1 MYNVIKRFSESDTAN
16 GLMLIDMPT
25 GSGKTYT
32 AIKYIFD
39 SCFQKENEK
48 RKYIFV
54 TTLKKNLPVDEL
66 RQRFEEAGK
75 ADLFSEK
82 VLFIDSNMESVIDG
96 WSDDVRKNIPYV
108 ITKTDEF
115 KRFKSDLEFVKKQRD
130 NKNLS
135 LREYLP
141 SIETNLREKSE
152 PAFRRVVS
160 EFLNKKYPTVEKKIY
175 AIKTEKEWQWIGK
188 LYPAVFTRDRQV
200 LLMSMDKFLSRNTTI
215 VEASYMFY
223 NSDVIKDAII
233 FIDEFDATKETILK
247 KIIDNGLH
255 DKINYIELFKD
266 IHASLHTDS
275 FPAELTTPS
284 EERMTGKYSNQSLEG
299 IVEGIRE
306 KADYIFNTYS
316 LQFKH
321 RTSREV
327 EDTYQNYL
335 FQDHQFHSVLNA
347 DNSYITMISDAT
359 QKINS
364 IGFAKTK
371 PANEKNNIQVMLG
384 QLRGFIKYFQ
394 GAVNILAINYMQCK
408 KERRKEGEDAFS
420 MEAAIRSVLS
430 LFRLSQD
437 SIDYLTFQIMISAHK
452 IKGNIEPSD
461 FDLSFYE
468 NGFRYY
474 AFEND
479 TSHDM
484 QSQIMMYSFQ
494 NTPEKTLL
502 RFCEKAK
509 VIGISAT
516 ATVPSVIGNFD
527 ITYLKDKMQKIFV
540 TLTEDER
547 RRLSAEFDESL
558 QGYNNVSINASL
570 LGESGKY
577 SDLSW
582 KMVFDDEELAKY
594 FANAVRNLFSEKDD
608 HDNYLKKRYLR
619 IALAYKQF
627 IIHDDIYSFLCVLT
641 KHPKKDDNTLNKDL
655 IEEIFSYIAREH
667 RAGFSAQN
675 SIVYLDGAEYDD
687 KKETLIKRLSRG
699 EKIFVI
705 SVYQTIGA
713 GQNLQYPVP
722 EALRNSLVMIN
733 DHMPREEKDFDAI
746 YLDKP
751 TNLIVNLVD
760 NLEGPDFV
768 KYLYQMEFL
777 QESSELS
784 AEGAIKNIKKAFR
797 TYMFA
802 RRNTEEWENVYN
814 RQSVV
819 LMSTRYVIQA
829 IGRICRTNIKSKN
842 IYIFADDRIIE
853 NIDVSVVDNRSFN
866 PEFMKLIEAIKQ
878 RGAKSPEMTS
888 LENAASLKA
897 VRVNKDIN
905 GMLNNDWTEIKI
917 ERWKKLREFILKHP
931 TASQEEADSNN
942 IIKNYYAQLP
952 TKGKT
957 LFYYQDADFNNISVV
972 FNRDAKHDRM
982 VSEQGSRLPELLGIP
997 GVKEHFI
1004 QNGWACHFTE
1014 NDYVMTPALWNNIYK
1029 GALGEVVGK
1038 YIFSTVLN
1046 IDLEDIEDVDLFELF
1061 DYKVPGCDIYVDFK
1075 NWHEGET
1082 ADRNQMLEK
1091 IARKGKKC
1099 GCRCAIIANIL
1110 AGDRWDISDVE
1121 VDDMRIISIPALVN
1135 ESNGS
1140 ITWNKEAL
1148 DIIRECLDGY
1158 KNKDK

>member
-1 MYNVIKRFSESDTAN
+1 MYNVIKRFAENESNN
-16 GLMLIDMPT
+16 GLILIDMPT
-25 GSGKTYT
+25 GSGKTFS
-32 AIKYIFD
+32 AVEYIFD
-39 SCFQKENEK
+39 SCLREENK
-48 RKYIFV
+48 NRKYIFV
-54 TTLKKNLPVDEL
+54 TTLKKNLPIDDL
-66 RQRFEEAGK
+66 RQRFKDAGRT
-75 ADLFSEK
+75 DLFSEK
-82 VLFIDSNMESVIDG
+82 VLLIDSNMDSVVNG
-96 WSDDVRKNIPYV
+96 WSEEVRNSIPFELR
-108 ITKTDEF
+108 KTDEY
-115 KRFKSDLEFVKKQRD
+115 KRFANDLQFVKQQREAKMYGD
-130 NKNLS
+130 F
-135 LREYLP
+135 LP
-141 SIETNLREKSE
+141 SIEANLREKSE
-152 PAFRRVVS
+152 PAFRRIVA
-160 EFLNKKYPTVEKKIY
+160 ELLNKKYSTVEKKLY
-175 AIKTEKEWQWIGK
+175 AIKTEKDWQWLGI
-188 LYPAVFTRDRQV
+188 LYPAVFTKDRQV

-215 VEASYMFY
+215 VEPSYMFY
-223 NSDVIKDAII
+223 NSDVIKEAII
-233 FIDEFDATKETILK
+233 FIDEFDATKDTILK
-247 KIIDNGLH
+247 NIIQNGLR
-255 DKINYIELFKD
+255 DKVDFIELFKD
-266 IHASLHTDS
+266 IHAALHMDTFPTD
-275 FPAELTTPS
+275 LTTPS
-284 EERMTGKYSNQSLEG
+284 MARRSGDYKNQSLEG
-299 IVEGIRE
+299 VVNGIRE
-306 KADYIFNTYS
+306 KADYIFDTYS
-316 LQFKH
+316 LKYKH
-321 RTSREV
+321 RTLEEV
-327 EDTYQNYL
+327 NDLYQNYL

-594 FANAVRNLFSEKDD
+594 FADAVRNLFSEKDD

-722 EALRNSLVMIN
+722 EVLRNSLVMIN

-784 AEGAIKNIKKAFR
+784 AEGAIKNIKKAFM

-1029 GALGEVVGK
+1029 GAIGEVVGK

-1075 NWHEGET
+1075 NWHEGEP